1 MGNVVNVAFVTQCD
15 GESHRSIPHGVSSC
29 LSYMVLT
36 RQCECDLTL
45 ASTTLLQGQARGCG
59 VLGLGLTALALP
71 SFSSLVL
78 AWP

>member
-1 MGNVVNVAFVTQCD
+1 
-15 GESHRSIPHGVSSC
+15 
-29 LSYMVLT
+29 MVLT

>member
-1 MGNVVNVAFVTQCD
+1 MGNVVNARFVTQCD
-15 GESHRSIPHGVSSC
+15 GESHRSIPHGVGSC

-36 RQCECDLTL
+36 RQCDLIL